1 MENEKRKRG
10 RPRIDADFTESIA
23 SSRRVQLN
31 AKYMYDGV
39 GFISEA
45 ATEIPGHDL
54 LWHSDDATN
63 TASGKNGI
71 LEQLGWMVEQDH
83 MGRDDCIYIAN
94 LAIDA
99 LNNGHHTREVE
110 KAMRA
115 IRMAYKA
122 LLADE
127 EDNAAKYNLGKAV
140 GNLHDMGGAK

>member
-31 AKYMYDGV
+31 AKYMFDGV
-39 GFISEA
+39 EFISEA
-45 ATEIPGHDL
+45 ATEIPGHEL
-54 LWHSDDATN
+54 LWHSDDATH

-71 LEQLGWMVEQDH
+71 LEQLGRMVEQDH
-83 MGRDDCIYIAN
+83 MGRDDCIYITN
-94 LAIDA
+94 LAIAA
-99 LNNGHHTREVE
+99 LSNCHHTREVE

-127 EDNAAKYNLGKAV
+127 ENNVAKYNLGKAV
-140 GNLHDMGGAK
+140 EKLHDMGAK

>member
-31 AKYMYDGV
+31 AKYMFDGV
-39 GFISEA
+39 EFVSEA
-45 ATEIPGHDL
+45 ATEIQGHEL
-54 LWHSDDATN
+54 LWHSDDATH

-71 LEQLGWMVEQDH
+71 LEQLGRMVEQDH
-83 MGRDDCIYIAN
+83 MGRDDCIYITN
-94 LAIDA
+94 LAIAA

-127 EDNAAKYNLGKAV
+127 ENNVAKYNLGKAV
-140 GNLHDMGGAK
+140 EKLHDMGAK